1 VQPHFRLQVSPHPP
15 ASRRPGVRPVTTLAL
30 VCTLSLL
37 NASGSPSAAAIP
49 PNPQWQATQG
59 ACHPQLLVLPG
70 LTPTSLN
77 VVAAMSDSGL
87 VVGTSR
93 EADGPSTVVLWT
105 DTEHVVDTGVGGIV
119 AGNGRTISAAA
130 VDVNEAGLVAI
141 NRTTFNAK
149 GSAIT
154 EQALLWSQDTGTTV
168 LSTPPSRP
176 RASLTAINDA
186 GDAIGHIRGRWRG
199 RVPVL
204 WSDGKR
210 SRLPVPAD
218 VVEAV
223 AADINN
229 TGLVVGTF
237 YGRFSS
243 LMGSWWWQG
252 GPRIRLL
259 APPEGTVKATGTHV
273 DNAGRI
279 VGHQRVGPGDSVR
292 TILWRNRAAPARRV
306 VRLETR
312 DLHDSGYL
320 AAIEPGFRGLGASP
334 FVGHRSNGANARL
347 PLPPDDGG
355 TIGWGNIRA
364 EAVARGPSAFAPQG
378 GVTIGG
384 YAQDFEVTTMRAI
397 LWTCTNTLL

>member
-1 VQPHFRLQVSPHPP
+1 VQPPFRPQVSPLPP
-15 ASRRPGVRPVTTLAL
+15 ASRRPRLQPITVLAL

-37 NASGSPSAAAIP
+37 NAAGSPGAAAIP
-49 PNPQWQATQG
+49 PNPQWQSTQG
-59 ACHPQLLVLPG
+59 TCDPQLLVLPG
-70 LTPTSLN
+70 LTPTSLD
-77 VVAAMSDSGL
+77 VVVAMSDSGL

-93 EADGPSTVVLWT
+93 EADGPSTVVVWT

-119 AGNGRTISAAA
+119 AGNGRTVSAAA

-141 NRTTFNAK
+141 NRTTFNAE
-149 GSAIT
+149 GGAIT
-154 EQALLWSQDTGTTV
+154 QEAVSWNQDTGATV
-168 LSTPPSRP
+168 LPAPPFRP
-176 RASLTAINDA
+176 QATLVAINDK
-186 GDAIGHIRGRWRG
+186 GDAIGHIRGRG
-199 RVPVL
+199 HGSVPVV
-204 WSDGKR
+204 WTAGKR

-218 VVEAV
+218 VVETV
-223 AADINN
+223 ASDINN
-229 TGLVVGTF
+229 AGLVVGTF
-237 YGRFSS
+237 YGRFST
-243 LMGSWWWQG
+243 LMGPWWWQG
-252 GPRIRLL
+252 GPSISRL
-259 APPEGTVKATGTHV
+259 APAEGTVKATGAHV

-320 AAIEPGFRGLGASP
+320 AAIEPGLRGVGATP
-334 FVGHRSNGANARL
+334 YVGHRSTGANARL
-347 PLPPDDGG
+347 QRPPDDGG

-364 EAVARGPSAFAPQG
+364 EAVARGPSPFAPQG

-397 LWTCTNTLL
+397 LWTCTQTLL